1 MTNNTLQS
9 EGLSAAHAD
18 RTPGSHLLSD
28 RVVDDHGLAADLRAI
43 MRLGQFR
50 SHVKAEVAVP
60 FYLLVT
66 KLYSLATRALHTKA
80 ECELLRYTITLGHKT
95 MICPTANSKS
105 ICTSIILLNER
116 C

>member
-1 MTNNTLQS
+1 MINSGKLQS
-9 EGLSAAHAD
+9 EGLNAAHAHK
-18 RTPGSHLLSD
+18 TQESHLLSD

-60 FYLLVT
+60 LYLLVT

-80 ECELLRYTITLGHKT
+80 ECEL
-95 MICPTANSKS
+95 P
-105 ICTSIILLNER
+105 
-116 C
+116 